1 MPAMSS
7 LLLERS
13 RFVLSLIPQAIALAP
28 GGVVGWFV
36 RLGVAGKLIFAVIID
51 TLADGEAAVCTV
63 VEAQDAAGTAAQNIA
78 TATATATAGTAASRV
93 QLTMNAPAIGS
104 TVTITVGG
112 VAHLFTAAGA
122 ENLVTHAFNQ
132 SAGDNAT
139 ATSLA
144 ACINSVLYGIA
155 EVTAVANGPVV
166 MLTVDETGA
175 YTITCAVST
184 PLTIVPVTME
194 AVVLLEVDGTALTNG
209 FSHVAIRVAGP
220 VTAHAGAI
228 AELSD
233 LRYAP
238 QTQPVA
244 GQDWDS

>member
-1 MPAMSS
+1 MNS

-13 RFVLSLIPQAIALAP
+13 RFVLSLIPQALVPAVAGI
-28 GGVVGWFV
+28 VGWYV
-36 RLGVAGKLIFAVIID
+36 KLGEARKAIFAIVVD
-51 TLADGEAAVCTV
+51 TLADGEAAICTV
-63 VEAQDAAGTAAQNIA
+63 VEATTAAGGAAQNIA
-78 TATATATAGTAASRV
+78 TATATATAGTNVTRQ

-112 VAHLFTAAGA
+112 VAHVFTAAGA

-144 ACINSVLYGIA
+144 ACINSVLYGVNP
-155 EVTAVANGPVV
+155 VTATVVGPVV
-166 MLTVDETGA
+166 ILTVDETGD

-184 PLTIVPVTME
+184 PLTIMPVTLE

-209 FSHVAIRVAGP
+209 FRYVAVRVSGP
-220 VTAHAGAI
+220 VTAHAGGI
-228 AELSD
+228 AVLSD
-233 LRYAP
+233 LRYAAP
-238 QTQPVA
+238 QNQPVA
-244 GQDWDS
+244 AQDWDS

>member
-1 MPAMSS
+1 MPGMSS

-13 RFVLSLIPQAIALAP
+13 RYVLSLLPQALAIAP
-28 GGVVGWFV
+28 GGIVGWFV
-36 RLGVAGKLIFAVIID
+36 RMGECAKIIFVVVID

-63 VEAQDAAGTAAQNIA
+63 VEATDAAGTAAQNIA
-78 TATATATAGTAASRV
+78 TATATATAGTAVSRV
-93 QLTMNAPAIGS
+93 QLTMNAPAIGNAV
-104 TVTITVGG
+104 TVTVNG

-155 EVTAVANGPVV
+155 ELTAVAAGPTVV
-166 MLTVDETGA
+166 LTVDETGA
-175 YTITCAVST
+175 YTITVATAT
-184 PLTIVPVTME
+184 PLVIIPVTLE
-194 AVVLLEVDGTALTNG
+194 CVVLVEVDGTALTNG

-220 VTAHAGAI
+220 VTAHAGCI
-228 AELSD
+228 AELGD
-233 LRYAP
+233 LRFAP
-238 QTQPVA
+238 PTQPVA
-244 GQDWDS
+244 AQDTDA